1 MTTVAFQGQGGGL
14 DSNLGWKGA
23 EIYRHGSPSLRFRAD
38 PQERYDIFMN
48 NFTETTWMG
57 PLMGQELEKV
67 MKSFVQYPPRKLQSD
82 GYTGPITISGYE
94 KFESIKKQ
102 LQNYKIDINTGQ

>member
-1 MTTVAFQGQGGGL
+1 
-14 DSNLGWKGA
+14 
-23 EIYRHGSPSLRFRAD
+23 
-38 PQERYDIFMN
+38 
-48 NFTETTWMG
+48 MG
-57 PLMGQELEKV
+57 PVMGQELEKV